1 MADLTTLSVAEL
13 RAPLVSHAASNGW
26 LARIDELSRRAGANE
41 RLREAAERASDWY
54 EMSEPAFR
62 AKHGVWIGAIPAD
75 AQDAPLSAHIY
86 GSLSEALAAAPRADA
101 PPSDAERERAIEKAI
116 DEFAEWVG
124 EVASAPASGCSS
136 QEIRQLRGHR
146 DEARAAL
153 LALLRSAPAPA
164 PSDAEREKA
173 ITSIIE
179 RVVDA
184 SLALRARPDSVL
196 WQKRA
201 ADVEAELR
209 AMLRSAPAPAVQGDE
224 RLRELQ
230 LRVRGTPMF
239 PRDINPESL
248 AVPVDWLNFAIDALL
263 AQPPAAPA
271 PRCLSCGGTGRMHYV
286 AMEQLRAEHPPAPS
300 PEADHCFSKA
310 LGTRTW
316 HCTRC
321 GVFHE
326 KASSVPCK
334 PSPEAAAGA
343 VLAKVREMAARWAA
357 IESDEDL
364 LGGHSGDTETY
375 GRQCA
380 EKWCGKALLELLA
393 TPPPASPPA
402 VGARELDPFQAPL
415 PDDARTWSK
424 PPAAGADQGGAS

>member
-1 MADLTTLSVAEL
+1 MADLTKLSVAEL
-13 RAPLVSHAASNGW
+13 RD
-26 LARIDELSRRAGANE
+26 LARGDDTFDAIDELASRAGANE
-41 RLREAAERASDWY
+41 LVYTQALRERNEAR
-54 EMSEPAFR
+54 SELAVVR
-62 AKHGVWIGAIPAD
+62 
-75 AQDAPLSAHIY
+75 
-86 GSLSEALAAAPRADA
+86 EALAAAPRADA

-153 LALLRSAPAPA
+153 LAL
-164 PSDAEREKA
+164 
-173 ITSIIE
+173 
-179 RVVDA
+179 
-184 SLALRARPDSVL
+184 
-196 WQKRA
+196 
-201 ADVEAELR
+201 
-209 AMLRSAPAPAVQGDE
+209 LRSAPAPAVQGDE